1 MAKNAG
7 TKTNPNTNL
16 QLRGSKY
23 SIHYKIPVE
32 FKEIREVIGLP
43 AIYAKT
49 LGTSDIVIARKL
61 RDAEIKK
68 LHSLLTTNNLLDT
81 IETELA
87 EDGAKYDDDPTKI
100 NVGSL
105 VLETI
110 LRRAEEQSGVDEDG
124 NPNQINNIDQ
134 LIINKLSGDDR
145 KYLNYWVN
153 KKVQEKEFVGAD

>member
-110 LRRAEEQSGVDEDG
+110 LRRA
-124 NPNQINNIDQ
+124 
-134 LIINKLSGDDR
+134 
-145 KYLNYWVN
+145 
-153 KKVQEKEFVGAD
+153 